1 MGLFNIF
8 KKKKPWVRWYSTDPG
23 VADLH
28 PWYPSRKLHRPWRTK
43 ALKDQGA
50 RNSEERR
57 CPWLK
62 ASRMW
67 ERMHHEMIGQENSE
81 GPENYTHG
89 VTCPATSK
97 IMDSGYILP
106 CPADIIIQTDGTGVN
121 FQYITQKLFVNNS
134 RYVKSHIPQQTDGMR
149 ETISNKPTLEWTVKL
164 ELPWRVQAHP
174 DVVFMQI
181 PIAYHDEDRFTV
193 PTGIADPAYS
203 YEINL
208 QLFWH
213 KIEAGEYLLKAG
225 TPLCQWVPMHRDFLT
240 MKGWDVRVETANDWD
255 RENND
260 IMEYQRRKNFLESSN
275 LRERIDTQAQILSL
289 NKNIERFN

>member
-1 MGLFNIF
+1 MNGTEEKDYDGLFNH
-8 KKKKPWVRWYSTDPG
+8 
-23 VADLH
+23 A
-28 PWYPSRKLHRPWRTK
+28 
-43 ALKDQGA
+43 
-50 RNSEERR
+50 
-57 CPWLK
+57 
-62 ASRMW
+62 
-67 ERMHHEMIGQENSE
+67 
-81 GPENYTHG
+81 
-89 VTCPATSK
+89 VTCPALTTLFETGW
-97 IMDSGYILP
+97 IMTAPADFLIKQDGEGKNFGWLSQVLFDSGGP
-106 CPADIIIQTDGTGVN
+106 T
-121 FQYITQKLFVNNS
+121 
-134 RYVKSHIPQQTDGMR
+134 YVTAHIPEQTDGMR
-149 ETISNKPTLEWTVKL
+149 ETVSNKPVLDWTVKL

-181 PIAYHDEDRFTV
+181 PIAYHNEDRFTV

-213 KIEAGEYLLKAG
+213 KIEKGEYLLKAG

-275 LRERIDTQAQILSL
+275 LRERIDTQRKILSL